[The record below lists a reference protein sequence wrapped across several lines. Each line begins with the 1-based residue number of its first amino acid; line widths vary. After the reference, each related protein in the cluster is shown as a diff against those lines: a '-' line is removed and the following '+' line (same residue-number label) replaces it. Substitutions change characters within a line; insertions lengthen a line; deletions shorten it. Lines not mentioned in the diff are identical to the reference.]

1 MVGTPFNG
9 RDRPELQQ
17 ILGNMV
23 NVLPIRTTIPAKGSL
38 QDILALVRETYLGAL
53 EHGELPLNKM
63 IEQLGI
69 QRSPNRT
76 PLFQAIIALNE
87 RQQGGHAGG
96 GLPSMSPVVD
106 EQVRRAHLACLMAWD
121 SACAWLVQSVLSALA
136 HVGIAVRMK
145 TQSSVLA

>member
-1 MVGTPFNG
+1 MVLARWCRQDDVVVGTPFNG

-23 NVLPIRTTIPAKGSL
+23 NVLPIRTTIPANGSL
-38 QDILALVRETYLGAL
+38 QDILASVRETYLGAL

-63 IEQLGI
+63 VEQLGV

-87 RQQGGHAGG
+87 RQRGGHAER

-106 EQVRRAHLACLMAWD
+106 EQVRRAYLA
-121 SACAWLVQSVLSALA
+121 
-136 HVGIAVRMK
+136 
-145 TQSSVLA
+145 

>member
-23 NVLPIRTTIPAKGSL
+23 NVLPIRTTIPANGSL
-38 QDILALVRETYLGAL
+38 QDILASVRETYLGAL

-63 IEQLGI
+63 VEQLGV

-87 RQQGGHAGG
+87 RQRGGHAER

-106 EQVRRAHLACLMAWD
+106 EQVRRAYLA
-121 SACAWLVQSVLSALA
+121 
-136 HVGIAVRMK
+136 
-145 TQSSVLA
+145 